1 MTRLWKATVVAAF
14 VLGVATGAAVP
25 AGAQVIT
32 TGNILGEVADQQG
45 GVLPGT
51 TIVATTLRLG
61 RPTRRWRGRTDAT
74 RS

>member
-25 AGAQVIT
+25 ARAQVIT
-32 TGNILGEVADQQG
+32 TGNIVGEIADQQG

-51 TIVATTLRLG
+51 TIVATHTETG
-61 RPTRRWRGRTDAT
+61 TTYQAVARTDG
-74 RS
+74 